1 MALEIMSFDVLHKE
15 FNSTNNV
22 SSFVSSNQ
30 NAINYLLIRSL
41 DKPHLI
47 DLLNDRNV
55 PFDAEANKKIEDLYR
70 IVYLLNLEQKDLIAF
85 IKKKYPEVK
94 KSRLES
100 EQGLNELLKQFGNVR
115 CGLRND
121 RLDAEVQKVIRNKSI
136 RSWDELSKAFE
147 SLVIKARQYAEWS
160 YVNQASTDL
169 IEHFVNDHEN
179 VIPTLRKIPHVDFF
193 YNFEGVGLVPFDLKI
208 TNISE
213 DYFNEVEIKL
223 YEQSCNQLLR
233 ECFKNIKKTDKSL
246 PVLSIFDSTEELYEF
261 MVDLS
266 SRHKCID
273 EVLNK
278 IKKIRNQ
285 TVIDLMADRRT
296 LELWNYVN
304 QGPRLFCNNN
314 RFFVFL
320 AYKNNFGDARGLKK
334 KVELIGNLI
343 TNHLTQLK
351 FNNLNNHDYTY
362 DEEIQLRGNYSTT
375 SSSVLLAE

>member
-1 MALEIMSFDVLHKE
+1 
-15 FNSTNNV
+15 
-22 SSFVSSNQ
+22 
-30 NAINYLLIRSL
+30 
-41 DKPHLI
+41 
-47 DLLNDRNV
+47 
-55 PFDAEANKKIEDLYR
+55 
-70 IVYLLNLEQKDLIAF
+70 
-85 IKKKYPEVK
+85 
-94 KSRLES
+94 
-100 EQGLNELLKQFGNVR
+100 
-115 CGLRND
+115 
-121 RLDAEVQKVIRNKSI
+121 
-136 RSWDELSKAFE
+136 
-147 SLVIKARQYAEWS
+147 
-160 YVNQASTDL
+160 
-169 IEHFVNDHEN
+169 
-179 VIPTLRKIPHVDFF
+179 
-193 YNFEGVGLVPFDLKI
+193 
-208 TNISE
+208 
-213 DYFNEVEIKL
+213 
-223 YEQSCNQLLR
+223 
-233 ECFKNIKKTDKSL
+233 
-246 PVLSIFDSTEELYEF
+246 